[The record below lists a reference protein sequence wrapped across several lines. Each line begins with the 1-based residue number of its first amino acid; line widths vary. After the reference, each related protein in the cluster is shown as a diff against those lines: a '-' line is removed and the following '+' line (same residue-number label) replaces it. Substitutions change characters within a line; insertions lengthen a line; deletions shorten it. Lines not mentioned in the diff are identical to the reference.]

1 MAAPHCKAVLG
12 QKKNSRQK
20 RAQNGGFPVLHGLNV
35 IFCFL
40 TPKRHILARSRVVW
54 RIMRENRFGAYDVDR
69 WKDAKKKPSKHLWR
83 PISRIRGKETP

>member
-40 TPKRHILARSRVVW
+40 TPKRHILARSRVV
-54 RIMRENRFGAYDVDR
+54 
-69 WKDAKKKPSKHLWR
+69 
-83 PISRIRGKETP
+83 